1 MKKTFFV
8 MSLCVLFCSVICAEG
23 DDGKKGEREEYFI
36 YPTLGF
42 GATGATTGFDF
53 MYRAPNGFAL
63 FCNLNL
69 SIPIAPMAGIV
80 VHPELYIGYSL
91 KHNDFYVSFAGGMWG
106 GMGVAYY
113 GYDLSKDAHGK
124 TVVKESRGMEF
135 MALLGIRNDYMYF
148 FKEKV
153 GFNFSHTHGF
163 GVHYGRW
170 VLEDIINYYSFLI
183 KMSIAFKV

>member
-1 MKKTFFV
+1 MKKFFLV
-8 MSLCVLFCSVICAEG
+8 IALSALFCSVVCAKGG
-23 DDGKKGEREEYFI
+23 DEEDSREYFI

-42 GATGATTGFDF
+42 GAIGATTGLDF

-69 SIPIAPMAGIV
+69 SIPLTPMAGIV

-91 KHNDFYVSFAGGMWG
+91 KHNNLYVSFVGGIWG

-113 GYDLSKDAHGK
+113 GYELSRDVHGK
-124 TVVKESRGMEF
+124 VHARANGYEEF
-135 MALLGIRNDYMYF
+135 LALFGVRNDYMYF

-153 GFNFSHTHGF
+153 GINFSHTHGF
-163 GVHYGRW
+163 GAHYGRW

-183 KMSIAFKV
+183 KMSVAFKI